1 MEETPVRERGTYYM
15 LPFGTSREQ
24 GSHKGYAFSLMT
36 EVFGMLS
43 GSLPSM
49 LDSGGAAGDT
59 FAAIDIS
66 AFTDVGVFKENMDK
80 MLRSLRET
88 KPAPG
93 HDRVLYPGLS
103 EHEEELDRR
112 ANGIPLHTEV
122 IEWFESICAEL
133 SAPRLRRAGA

>member
-1 MEETPVRERGTYYM
+1 
-15 LPFGTSREQ
+15 
-24 GSHKGYAFSLMT
+24 MT

-49 LDSGGAAGDT
+49 LDPGGAAGDT

-80 MLRSLRET
+80 MLRLLRET

-112 ANGIPLHTEV
+112 ANGIPLHREV
-122 IEWFESICAEL
+122 IEWFSLITDEL
-133 SAPRLRRAGA
+133 RIPSLRTM